1 MHDQKDNDVI
11 KMEKKTITFLFWN
24 CDYNEG
30 LSVRNKPPALE
41 IKQLRH
47 VVEPDIKISSRIRHS
62 NEIHWV
68 APNWRMM
75 YKRHEEAS
83 QSFSTLIEET
93 TRRLVARK
101 KKRQKKL

>member
-11 KMEKKTITFLFWN
+11 KMEKKTITFLFLGGN

-47 VVEPDIKISSRIRHS
+47 VVEPDIKISSRRHS

-75 YKRHEEAS
+75 YKRHEGAS

-93 TRRLVARK
+93 TRRLVAN
-101 KKRQKKL
+101 KRQKKL